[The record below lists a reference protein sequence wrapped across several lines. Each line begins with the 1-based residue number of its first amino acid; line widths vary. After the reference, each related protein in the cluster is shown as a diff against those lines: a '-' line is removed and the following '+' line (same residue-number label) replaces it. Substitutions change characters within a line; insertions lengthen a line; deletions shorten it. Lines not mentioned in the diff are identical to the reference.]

1 MINGRSFSSQPVK
14 NNLTTYDNSQKITT
28 GQGDDYI
35 TGCILDYLCLKNYCK
50 VIAIYLTK

>member
-1 MINGRSFSSQPVK
+1 MINGRSFSNQPVK

-35 TGCILDYLCLKNYCK
+35 TGCILDYICLKNYCK